1 MFVNEVNMTLGRVHN
16 VKEVDMTQRQQRRYD
31 ATSEDVTWRD
41 VDGRVVMDWRR
52 LRSDFMANPPKIFI
66 TIWFEGYIV
75 VSQSFN
81 FR

>member
-52 LRSDFMANPPKIFI
+52 LRSDFMANPAKIFYCDM
-66 TIWFEGYIV
+66 IWELYC
-75 VSQSFN
+75 S
-81 FR
+81 